1 MFNKILRQPV
11 MNRVLYALIPSL
23 LVSIYCFG
31 WRVLL
36 IVFISNL
43 SAYLTEYLFL
53 RSKKNAKVSMAVFV
67 TGSLLAFTLPPT
79 IPLWIA
85 ALGSAVA
92 ILFGKM
98 VFGGFGLNIFNP
110 AILGRTFIYVSF
122 PQQMT
127 ITWAKPF
134 TGFPGGFAQ
143 FTAGSDMITGATIL
157 GHFRN
162 TGAYLYGFKDAFLGT
177 IPGSLGETSALLII
191 LAGIYL
197 IITKTAKW
205 QPMLSTLL
213 SILFFSW
220 VFAPAEN
227 PFYLLVSGGA
237 LFGIVYMTTD
247 PVSQSKGKYAI
258 WVYGLLIGFLT
269 VLIRQKSLFYEG
281 FMFALLITNAL
292 MPIIEYG
299 IDKYLI
305 PMKAEKKA

>member
-1 MFNKILRQPV
+1 LFAKILKQPV

-23 LVSIYCFG
+23 LLSIYYFG
-31 WRVLL
+31 WRVLI
-36 IVFISNL
+36 IVTVSNL
-43 SAYLTEYLFL
+43 AAYLTEYLFIH
-53 RSKKNAKVSMAVFV
+53 SKKNAKVSMSVFV

-85 ALGSAVA
+85 ALGSVIA

-98 VFGGFGLNIFNP
+98 VFGGFGMNIFNP

-143 FTAGSDMITGATIL
+143 FTASSDMITGSTIL
-157 GHFRN
+157 GHFRT
-162 TGAYLYGFKDAFLGT
+162 TGEYLYGFKDAFLGSV
-177 IPGSLGETSALLII
+177 PGSLGETSALLIT

-197 IITKTAKW
+197 ILTKTAKW

-213 SILFFSW
+213 SILLFSW
-220 VFAPAEN
+220 MFAPDTN
-227 PFYLLVSGGA
+227 PFYFLVSGGA

-247 PVSQSKGKYAI
+247 PVSQAKGKYAI
-258 WVYGLLIGFLT
+258 WVYGSLIGFLT

-299 IDKYLI
+299 IDKYLM
-305 PMKAEKKA
+305 PQKAVKKA